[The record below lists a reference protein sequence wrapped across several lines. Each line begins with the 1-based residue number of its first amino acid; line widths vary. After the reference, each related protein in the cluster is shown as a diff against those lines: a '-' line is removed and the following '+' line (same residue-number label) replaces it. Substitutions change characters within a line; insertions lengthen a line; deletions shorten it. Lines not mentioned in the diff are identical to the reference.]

1 MSRRSETLAKWTTRV
16 IVRAD
21 LLEAARTEGINLSV
35 ALERALVEELAE
47 RTRAKWRTDNRRAI
61 AAYNRY
67 VGEHGTFSDGLRSF

>member
-1 MSRRSETLAKWTTRV
+1 MSRRSETVAKWTTRV

-35 ALERALVEELAE
+35 ALEWKNLLNGRARSGA
-47 RTRAKWRTDNRRAI
+47 RTIVVPI